1 MVIRELKEVTEEV
14 LVAFEKLMSQLAPD
28 LRPTVERL
36 NTIVQ
41 SDHVLLFVAEEN
53 NAIIGTL
60 SLVLYDIP
68 SGQKVWIE
76 DVVVDNAIRGKGIGR
91 KLVQHAIDCAKAM
104 GVKKVD
110 LTTSFDRVAAN
121 ALYQEMGFVKR
132 DTNVYRLCFE

>member
-1 MVIRELKEVTEEV
+1 MVIKELKEVTEEV

-36 NTIVQ
+36 NTIMQ

-53 NAIIGTL
+53 NVIIGTI

-121 ALYQEMGFVKR
+121 ALYQDMGFVKR
-132 DTNVYRLCFE
+132 ESNVYRLWFE